1 MGCDGGSI
9 PKRKEVV
16 KNKERQPR
24 KQRAAGVDCA
34 ERWKQCAICDWILKK
49 PIVAGHYG
57 HLFCKEC
64 IIEFLIEVRRDS
76 LQSYDLRL
84 AKLPALDT
92 VHSLKDVKE
101 LKLAENTDSSSSSSN
116 NGGDDTIR
124 ADFVCPITNLETNGK
139 YKFMFSWNCGCVVS
153 ERAIKEVADEKK
165 CLVCQ
170 VPYEGQW
177 DLVTL
182 NPDSKDLKENQA
194 KFMARKMSPHLKE
207 LGGKKVTSSQETTS
221 SSSSSQNYMG
231 PSTSTGRRPKSKR
244 SSQQSPQPP
253 HDRPSTSGSQSK
265 RHKS

>member
-24 KQRAAGVDCA
+24 KQRASSADCA

-84 AKLPALDT
+84 AKAPALDS

-101 LKLAENTDSSSSSSN
+101 LKLMENLEPGSQSSN
-116 NGGDDTIR
+116 DGGDDTIK
-124 ADFVCPITNLETNGK
+124 ADFACPITNLETNGK

-153 ERAIKEVADEKK
+153 ERAIKEVANEDK

-170 VPYEGQW
+170 VPYEGEW
-177 DLVTL
+177 SLVL
-182 NPDSKDLKENQA
+182 INPDEKELTENQA
-194 KFMARKMSPHLKE
+194 KFLTRKMGPHLKAMA
-207 LGGKKVTSSQETTS
+207 GNKAPASQEATS

-231 PSTSTGRRPKSKR
+231 PSTSTGHRPKSKR
-244 SSQQSPQPP
+244 SSQQSP
-253 HDRPSTSGSQSK
+253 RPSTSGSQSK
-265 RHKS
+265 KRKS